1 MWNFSRYRL
10 VATEEPQTIPPG
22 TTRVLNLRGSKTP
35 AYPIPEGVLYKALFL
50 QGGPSARVPFWKI
63 SKAVDFVRQTE
74 PGSACLVHCQ
84 HGLNRTGL
92 VACAVAAQEIGLTA
106 EEAMEAFSQIRPPG
120 IQRQQVRRTLR
131 KWLKWVR
138 SGSPP
143 AKKTRQPKKKNGR
156 IHRPPVLNHRSEE
169 NPRQHSVHVERSGRE
184 RIFIPHQSIGRRHG
198 GHVRNQVH
206 ARPSTKETREAQP
219 QQEEVI

>member
-1 MWNFSRYRL
+1 MDDTL
-10 VATEEPQTIPPG
+10 HVTLCVMMI
-22 TTRVLNLRGSKTP
+22 
-35 AYPIPEGVLYKALFL
+35 KALFL

-156 IHRPPVLNHRSEE
+156 AVLTCKKAKQGKKR
-169 NPRQHSVHVERSGRE
+169 HSK
-184 RIFIPHQSIGRRHG
+184 
-198 GHVRNQVH
+198 
-206 ARPSTKETREAQP
+206 ARYE
-219 QQEEVI
+219 